1 MISPLLVHY
10 LILYGPAVISGIILI
25 LCFPKSNLFLMAW
38 VALVP
43 FLLSLYNKS
52 PRQAFKAGFLFGIPY
67 FFGTLYWI
75 YHSINHYGGISF
87 LGSIAIVI
95 LLCLFL
101 SLYPGIFAFL
111 FSLTIRKT
119 QLPALLIAP
128 VFWVVLEFLRAYIF
142 TGFPWS
148 SIGYSQYQFLTII
161 QMADITGIYGVS
173 FLVVAVNGALSDL
186 FLLKQRTKEMPLF
199 PSSYT
204 IVGFVI
210 LVMLIGTTVLYGQI
224 RLRDQREGRNIRAA
238 VIQGNIEQDRKWDPD
253 YQDAVMAT
261 YKELSLRAAETSPSF
276 IVWPETAVP
285 FFFIADKTYSQD
297 LIEFQSRLNSYLV
310 FGSILVKGK
319 KGSTYTLT
327 NSAVV
332 LDETGKTVYTYD
344 KIHLVPFGEYVP
356 LQKILFFINKL
367 VVGIGDYA
375 QGKSHLRAE
384 TTSGAFAPLICYEII
399 FPGLVRK
406 FFSNGGDFMVNI
418 TNDAWFG
425 KTSGPY
431 QHFSMAVF
439 RAVENRKP
447 VIRAANTGISGFI
460 DSSGRIISQ
469 TGLFQKTVLTE
480 DLKTDSTVSFYA
492 KYGDLFSYICIVF
505 SVILLANVISRV
517 RTI

>member
-10 LILYGPAVISGIILI
+10 LIQYGPAVISGVILV
-25 LCFPKSNLFLMAW
+25 LCFPKPNLFLMAW
-38 VALVP
+38 IALVP

-52 PRQAFKAGFLFGIPY
+52 PKEAFKAGFLFGIPY

-101 SLYPGIFAFL
+101 SLYPALFALL

-128 VFWVVLEFLRAYIF
+128 VFWVVLEFLRTYIF

-161 QMADITGIYGVS
+161 QIADITGICGVS
-173 FLVVAVNGALSDL
+173 FLIVAVNGAVSDL
-186 FLLKQRTKEMPLF
+186 FLLKQRTKDMPLF

-204 IVGFVI
+204 IIGFGI
-210 LVMLIGTTVLYGQI
+210 LITLIAMTFLYGHWK
-224 RLRDQREGRNIRAA
+224 LREQRDGKNMRASI
-238 VIQGNIEQDRKWDPD
+238 IQGNIEQDRKWNPD
-253 YQDAVMAT
+253 YQNAVMAI
-261 YKELSLRAAETSPSF
+261 YKELSLKVTADSPSV

-285 FFFIADKTYSQD
+285 FFFMSDKDYSND
-297 LIEFQSRLNSYLV
+297 LIAFQSQLNSYLL
-310 FGSILVKGK
+310 FGSVLVRGK
-319 KGSTYTLT
+319 QGNQYLLT
-327 NSAVV
+327 NSAVL
-332 LDETGKTVYTYD
+332 LDPSGKVPYTYD

-356 LQKILFFINKL
+356 LQQILFFINKI
-367 VVGIGDYA
+367 VVGIGDYV
-375 QGKSHLRAE
+375 QGKHHLRAE
-384 TTSGAFAPLICYEII
+384 TPSGSFAPLICYEII

-460 DSSGRIISQ
+460 DSSGRILSQ
-469 TGLFQKTVLTE
+469 TGLFEKAVLTE
-480 DLKTDSTVSFYA
+480 DLKTDSTIAFYA

-505 SVILLANVISRV
+505 SIILLANMISRM
-517 RTI
+517 RSI

>member
-1 MISPLLVHY
+1 
-10 LILYGPAVISGIILI
+10 
-25 LCFPKSNLFLMAW
+25 MAW
-38 VALVP
+38 IALIP

-52 PRQAFKAGFLFGIPY
+52 PKQAFKAGLFFGIPY

-87 LGSIAIVI
+87 LGSISIVI

-101 SLYPGIFAFL
+101 SLYPAIFAFL

-128 VFWVVLEFLRAYIF
+128 IFWVVLEFLRTYIF

-161 QMADITGIYGVS
+161 QIADITGIYGVS
-173 FLVVAVNGALSDL
+173 FIVVAVNGALSDL
-186 FLLKQRTKEMPLF
+186 FLLKQRTKDMPLF
-199 PSSYT
+199 PLSYT
-204 IVGFVI
+204 LIGFVFLI
-210 LVMLIGTTVLYGQI
+210 ALVGTTLIYGQMK
-224 RLRDQREGRNIRAA
+224 LREQRAGKNIR
-238 VIQGNIEQDRKWDPD
+238 VGIIQGNIEQDRKWNPD

-261 YKELSLRAAETSPSF
+261 YKELTLKAAEASPSV

-285 FFFIADKTYSQD
+285 FFFMADKTYSEN
-297 LIEFQSRLNSYLV
+297 LIEFQKKLNSYLI
-310 FGSILVKGK
+310 FGSILVRGK
-319 KGSTYTLT
+319 EGSQYLLT

-332 LDETGKTVYTYD
+332 LDESGKVTYTYD

-367 VVGIGDYA
+367 VIGIGDYV
-375 QGKSHLRAE
+375 QGKYHLRAE
-384 TTSGAFAPLICYEII
+384 TPYGSFAPLICYEII

-406 FFSNGGDFMVNI
+406 FYSNGGDFMVNI

-439 RAVENRKP
+439 RAIENRKP
-447 VIRAANTGISGFI
+447 IIRAANTGVSGFI
-460 DSSGRIISQ
+460 DSNGRIISQ
-469 TGLFQKTVLTE
+469 TDLFQKAVLTE
-480 DLKTDSTVSFYA
+480 DIKTDSTISFYS
-492 KYGDLFSYICIVF
+492 KYGDLFSYGCMVF
-505 SVILLANVISRV
+505 SILLLANVISRV